1 MAFYQ
6 NQSWKEKIEWI
17 KIIHK
22 LSFHKYHNIDMT
34 KPKFLKYMI
43 IFTLIPLVLSIG
55 MAPAMSYGNIFGTP
69 KTQMDNGVA
78 NEDVLCRVGFDLILR
93 NNGDVACVRS
103 TSSEKLI
110 DMGWE
115 TLVED
120 SPVLPELNVV
130 EKTIEIDG
138 LTVSYKEGGSPDSP
152 TILLLHGFPTSS
164 HMFRNLI
171 PALEDEFYLVA
182 PDMIGYGKSSMPST
196 DEFEYTFDNQADII
210 NKFTEE
216 IGLTEYSMYVMDYGA
231 PVGYRI
237 FAEHPERVQAF
248 IIQNGNAYEEGLE
261 TFWDD
266 WKTWWNDKT
275 PENEAKLHYLV
286 ASDTTKWQYT
296 FGMRNPNSVDPSTW
310 ITDIAGLQREGNVGV
325 QLSMAYDYRT
335 NLPLYPQWQEQF
347 REHDPPA
354 LIVWGANDYIF
365 PESGAHPY
373 EKDLTDVEKHILD
386 TGHFALENDL
396 DFIAE
401 KISEFLNSRLQ

>member
-1 MAFYQ
+1 M
-6 NQSWKEKIEWI
+6 W
-17 KIIHK
+17 
-22 LSFHKYHNIDMT
+22 T
-34 KPKFLKYMI
+34 KPKFLKYVL
-43 IFTLIPLVLSIG
+43 IFTLIPLVLLIG
-55 MAPAMSYGNIFGTP
+55 MSPAMSYGNIFGTP
-69 KTQMDNGVA
+69 NKQMDAGVP
-78 NEDVLCRVGFDLILR
+78 NEDVLCRVGFDLVLR
-93 NNGDVACVRS
+93 PSGGVACVTP
-103 TSSEKLI
+103 TSSEKLTGL
-110 DMGWE
+110 GWKIL
-115 TLVED
+115 TED
-120 SPVLPELNVV
+120 SPTLAELMVE

-152 TILLLHGFPTSS
+152 AILLLHGFPTSS

-196 DEFEYTFDNQADII
+196 EEFEYTFDNQADII

-266 WKTWWNDKT
+266 WKTWWDDKT

-286 ASDTTKWQYT
+286 APDTTKWQYT
-296 FGMRNPNSVDPSTW
+296 FGMHSPNSVDQSTW
-310 ITDIAGLQREGNVGV
+310 ITDNVGLQRDGNVAV
-325 QLSMAYDYRT
+325 QLAMAYDYRT

-373 EKDLTDVEKHILD
+373 ERDLTDVEKYILD

-396 DFIAE
+396 DFIAD
-401 KISEFLNSRLQ
+401 KISSFLNSRLQ

>member
-1 MAFYQ
+1 
-6 NQSWKEKIEWI
+6 
-17 KIIHK
+17 
-22 LSFHKYHNIDMT
+22 
-34 KPKFLKYMI
+34 
-43 IFTLIPLVLSIG
+43 
-55 MAPAMSYGNIFGTP
+55 
-69 KTQMDNGVA
+69 
-78 NEDVLCRVGFDLILR
+78 
-93 NNGDVACVRS
+93 
-103 TSSEKLI
+103 
-110 DMGWE
+110 
-115 TLVED
+115 
-120 SPVLPELNVV
+120 
-130 EKTIEIDG
+130 
-138 LTVSYKEGGSPDSP
+138 
-152 TILLLHGFPTSS
+152 
-164 HMFRNLI
+164 MFRNLI
-171 PALEDEFYLVA
+171 PALDDEFYLVA
-182 PDMIGYGKSSMPST
+182 PDMIGYGKSSMPSV

-216 IGLTEYSMYVMDYGA
+216 LGLTEYSMYVMDYGA
-231 PVGYRI
+231 PVGFRI

-286 ASDTTKWQYT
+286 APDTTKWQYT
-296 FGMRNPNSVDPSTW
+296 FGMRSPNSVDPSTW
-310 ITDIAGLQREGNVGV
+310 ITDNAGLQRDGNVAV
-325 QLSMAYDYRT
+325 QLAMAYDYRT

-373 EKDLTDVEKHILD
+373 ERDLTDVEKHILD

-401 KISEFLNSRLQ
+401 KISDFLNSRLQ